1 MAFAM
6 QCVNYWIF
14 RFYFIKEKAKDMKN
28 KVLIVEDNSGFSRV
42 LKDEIEHSGYEAIA
56 VDNGVDALLRFLEG
70 DIELILMDVVM
81 PKLSGI
87 DALRIIR
94 KIDPAA
100 RVIIITG
107 NPTDEMRKEAM
118 KLGAVD
124 FLTKPFS
131 LKSLIEVIKAA

>member
-1 MAFAM
+1 
-6 QCVNYWIF
+6 
-14 RFYFIKEKAKDMKN
+14 MKR
-28 KVLIVEDNSGFSRV
+28 VLIVEDNNGFSRV
-42 LKDEIEHSGYEAIA
+42 LKDEIQNSGFEAVA
-56 VDNGVDALLRFLEG
+56 VDNGVEALLQYLEG
-70 DIELILMDVVM
+70 GIDIILMDVVM

-94 KIDPAA
+94 KVDPES

-118 KLGAVD
+118 KLGALD

-131 LKSLIEVIKAA
+131 IKSLIEVIKAA

>member
-1 MAFAM
+1 ML
-6 QCVNYWIF
+6 N
-14 RFYFIKEKAKDMKN
+14 R
-28 KVLIVEDNSGFSRV
+28 VLIVEDNSSFSRV
-42 LKDEIEHSGYEAIA
+42 LRDEIQNSGYEAVV

-70 DIELILMDVVM
+70 GIDIILMDVVM

-94 KIDPAA
+94 KIDPTA
-100 RVIIITG
+100 RVVIITG
-107 NPTDEMRKEAM
+107 NPTDEMRKETI
-118 KLGAVD
+118 KLGAMD